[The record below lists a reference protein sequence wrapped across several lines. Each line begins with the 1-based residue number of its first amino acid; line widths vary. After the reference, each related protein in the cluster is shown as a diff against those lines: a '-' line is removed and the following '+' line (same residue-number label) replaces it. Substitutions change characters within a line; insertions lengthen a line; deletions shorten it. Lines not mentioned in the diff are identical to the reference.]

1 LRQKSCFALRA
12 AKLINVEARIDLPS
26 RTLVRIDLPS
36 RTLVRIDREKH
47 KETETT
53 VAK

>member
-1 LRQKSCFALRA
+1 MAETVIATEILFCPSCG
-12 AKLINVEARIDLPS
+12 KLINVEA
-26 RTLVRIDLPS
+26 RIDLPS